1 MEAPRKSNVTYHFF
15 DTKIGPLRQIKALI
29 TLDHVGLFRD
39 TYGNILPMVE
49 DLDASQRSLIHT
61 CLQFYDPQLRCFT
74 FQDFQLAP
82 LLEEY
87 AMILGVPLQHCV
99 PFNSDIPPPEHKD
112 IAKALHL
119 EVFVVKE
126 NLSSKGGLSGF
137 HLDFVVDKAEECV
150 AQGNWEAVYAL
161 LALSVYG
168 IMLFADEPKF
178 VSMSAIHI
186 FLLKNPVPTLLGD
199 FYFSVHN
206 KNEKRRG
213 RLVRCCAPL
222 FHKWLVGHLPSDDAF
237 LNPHQARNWARR
249 LVVLTAKDIRWCNQN
264 TKGGD
269 FVVSC
274 GKYPN
279 VTLLGMKGCINYNP
293 ILLRR
298 QLGYALTHAPKD
310 QDLVESFYFPVQ
322 DNLELVKQAAGAW
335 RNIQTKGATVY
346 GKCNNISSSQYDSW
360 LRERARITRLPF
372 SMGEPSDPVI
382 VESISMVEYKSLK
395 QEKGKANKLN
405 AKLSEGLR
413 KTLCAKKEA
422 EREVQRLNELQKQR
436 NERIAEDA
444 DYIPKVCSGEDI
456 LKKACKAAKEQLG
469 RAEYRLIERQ
479 QRWEGLFDRRRQV
492 EIEIRAENEQLK
504 SKENEQHET
513 LRLVEQEIVEL
524 KIRAGVKRTKE
535 QDKYKKLEEVVKTR
549 NLLIQG
555 LTEHP
560 NDPVTEALLKEVRDD
575 SFGLDV

>member
-15 DTKIGPLRQIKALI
+15 DTKIDPLRQIKALI
-29 TLDHVGLFRD
+29 TPDHVGLFRD

-49 DLDASQRSLIHT
+49 DLDAPQRSLIHT
-61 CLQFYDPQLRCFT
+61 CFQFYDPQLRCFT

-99 PFNSDIPPPEHKD
+99 HFNSDIPPLEHKD

-137 HLDFVVDKAEECV
+137 HLDFLVAKAEECA
-150 AQGNWEAVYAL
+150 AQGNWEVVCAL

-168 IMLFADEPKF
+168 IMLFVDEPKF
-178 VSMSAIHI
+178 VSMSVIHI
-186 FLLKNPVPTLLGD
+186 FLLKNPVPTLHGD

-222 FHKWLVGHLPSDDAF
+222 FHKLLMRHLPNDDAF
-237 LNPHQARNWARR
+237 LNPHQARNWAR
-249 LVVLTAKDIRWCNQN
+249 
-264 TKGGD
+264 
-269 FVVSC
+269 SC

-279 VTLLGMKGCINYNP
+279 VPLLGMKGCINYNP

-298 QLGYALTHAPKD
+298 QLGYALTHASKD

-346 GKCNNISSSQYDSW
+346 GKCNNIFSSQYDSW
-360 LRERARITRLPF
+360 LRERARITLLPF
-372 SMGEPSDPVI
+372 SMGEPSDLVI
-382 VESISMVEYKSLK
+382 VESVYSVSMVEYNSLK
-395 QEKGKANKLN
+395 QEKGKAAKLN

-413 KTLCAKKEA
+413 KTLCAKKEV
-422 EREVQRLNELQKQR
+422 EREVQRLNELQKQS
-436 NERIAEDA
+436 NKRIAEDV
-444 DYIPKVCSGEDI
+444 DYIRKVCSGTI
-456 LKKACKAAKEQLG
+456 P
-469 RAEYRLIERQ
+469 
-479 QRWEGLFDRRRQV
+479 
-492 EIEIRAENEQLK
+492 EIHIKN
-504 SKENEQHET
+504 
-513 LRLVEQEIVEL
+513 
-524 KIRAGVKRTKE
+524 
-535 QDKYKKLEEVVKTR
+535 
-549 NLLIQG
+549 
-555 LTEHP
+555 
-560 NDPVTEALLKEVRDD
+560 
-575 SFGLDV
+575 

>member
-29 TLDHVGLFRD
+29 TPDHVGLFRD

-82 LLEEY
+82 LFEEY

-137 HLDFVVDKAEECV
+137 HLDFLVDKAEECA
-150 AQGNWEAVYAL
+150 AQGNWEAVCAL

-206 KNEKRRG
+206 KNEKRQG

-222 FHKWLVGHLPSDDAF
+222 FHKWLVGHLPNDDAF

-279 VTLLGMKGCINYNP
+279 VPLLGTKGCINYNP

-298 QLGYALTHAPKD
+298 QLGYALTHATKD

-335 RNIQTKGATVY
+335 RNIQTKGATAY

-360 LRERARITRLPF
+360 LRERARITLLPF

-382 VESISMVEYKSLK
+382 VESVSMVEYNSLK
-395 QEKGKANKLN
+395 
-405 AKLSEGLR
+405 
-413 KTLCAKKEA
+413 KTLCAQKEA
-422 EREVQRLNELQKQR
+422 EREVQRLNELQKQS
-436 NERIAEDA
+436 NERIIEDA
-444 DYIPKVCSGEDI
+444 EYIRKVCSGEDI

-479 QRWEGLFDRRRQV
+479 QRWEELSDRRRQV
-492 EIEIRAENEQLK
+492 EIEIRAENEWLK
-504 SKENEQHET
+504 SRENEQHEA
-513 LRLVEQEIVEL
+513 LRLAEQEIVEL
-524 KIRAGVKRTKE
+524 KIQAGVKRTKE
-535 QDKYKKLEEVVKTR
+535 QDKYRKLEEAVKTR

-555 LTEHP
+555 LTEYP
-560 NDPVTEALLKEVRDD
+560 TDPVTEALLKEVRED
-575 SFGLDV
+575 SFGLGV